1 MNVILD
7 FVPNHVALDHQEAQE
22 GGIMKA
28 SENLAACIE
37 AKERRGRQANR
48 RMLAF
53 TLLLCSIWIGFS
65 IGSAAA
71 QEDKAAQAEQQVP
84 QSAVITKS
92 ATAVGYEVGG
102 GSTKVDLKGG
112 TELMP
117 EASGQAKVEIK
128 SKAGRTSVD
137 AEVKGLKGP
146 STLGSEFLTYV
157 LWAVT
162 PEGRTGNMG
171 EILLNKNGD
180 GKLSATTPAQTF
192 SLVVTAEPYFAVR
205 VPSEM
210 VVLQSE
216 RRKDT
221 KGKIF
226 SVSEYKL
233 MKRSQYEKMGN
244 PLALTLDP
252 NVPLEM
258 YEARNAVGIAK
269 SSGADKYAPEIFSKA
284 EASLKMAENS
294 LASKANKNTVIST
307 ARQAAQFSEDAR
319 ALAAQRQE
327 EERIAKEREDSAA
340 KAQAEAEAKAAGEAA
355 ETKRKADAEAAEA
368 KRKADAEIAA
378 REEATRAA
386 QAQTQAAERE
396 KLQLRARLLEQ
407 FNRVL
412 PTTDTP
418 RGLVVNMG
426 DVLFDTGKAD
436 LRSPAREALARLSGI
451 VLNYPSLRLAI
462 EGHTDNTGSAEYNQ
476 TLSEKRAD
484 GVRDYLVTQ
493 GLDTDKLSAQGLGMD
508 NPVADNSTS
517 TGRQKNRRVEIVV
530 SGEVIGTQIGGKS

>member
-1 MNVILD
+1 
-7 FVPNHVALDHQEAQE
+7 
-22 GGIMKA
+22 
-28 SENLAACIE
+28 
-37 AKERRGRQANR
+37 
-48 RMLAF
+48 
-53 TLLLCSIWIGFS
+53 
-65 IGSAAA
+65 
-71 QEDKAAQAEQQVP
+71 
-84 QSAVITKS
+84 
-92 ATAVGYEVGG
+92 
-102 GSTKVDLKGG
+102 
-112 TELMP
+112 
-117 EASGQAKVEIK
+117 
-128 SKAGRTSVD
+128 
-137 AEVKGLKGP
+137 
-146 STLGSEFLTYV
+146 
-157 LWAVT
+157 
-162 PEGRTGNMG
+162 
-171 EILLNKNGD
+171 
-180 GKLSATTPAQTF
+180 
-192 SLVVTAEPYFAVR
+192 
-205 VPSEM
+205 
-210 VVLQSE
+210 
-216 RRKDT
+216 
-221 KGKIF
+221 
-226 SVSEYKL
+226 
-233 MKRSQYEKMGN
+233 
-244 PLALTLDP
+244 
-252 NVPLEM
+252 
-258 YEARNAVGIAK
+258 
-269 SSGADKYAPEIFSKA
+269 
-284 EASLKMAENS
+284 MAENS

-327 EERIAKEREDSAA
+327 EERIAKEREDAAA

-396 KLQLRARLLEQ
+396 KQQLRARLLEQ

>member
-1 MNVILD
+1 
-7 FVPNHVALDHQEAQE
+7 
-22 GGIMKA
+22 
-28 SENLAACIE
+28 
-37 AKERRGRQANR
+37 
-48 RMLAF
+48 
-53 TLLLCSIWIGFS
+53 
-65 IGSAAA
+65 
-71 QEDKAAQAEQQVP
+71 
-84 QSAVITKS
+84 
-92 ATAVGYEVGG
+92 
-102 GSTKVDLKGG
+102 
-112 TELMP
+112 LMP
-117 EASGQAKVEIK
+117 EATGQAKVEIK

-137 AEVKGLKGP
+137 ADVKGLKPP

-171 EILLNKNGD
+171 EILLNKKGD

-205 VPSEM
+205 VPSEV

-216 RRKDT
+216 KRKDT

-226 SVSEYKL
+226 PVSEYKL

-258 YEARNAVGIAK
+258 YEARNAVAIAK
-269 SSGADKYAPEIFSKA
+269 SRGADKYAPEIFSKA

-294 LASKANKNTVIST
+294 LASKADKNTVIST
-307 ARQAAQFSEDAR
+307 SRQTAQFSEDAR

-327 EERIAKEREDSAA
+327 EERIAKEREDAAA
-340 KAQAEAEAKAAGEAA
+340 KAQAEAEARAAAEAA
-355 ETKRKADAEAAEA
+355 ETKRKADADAAEA
-368 KRKADAEIAA
+368 KSKADAEIAA

-396 KLQLRARLLEQ
+396 RQQLRARLLEQ

-426 DVLFDTGKAD
+426 DVLFDTGKSD

-462 EGHTDNTGSAEYNQ
+462 EGHTDSTGSTEFNQ
-476 TLSEKRAD
+476 TLSQKRAD
-484 GVRDYLVTQ
+484 AVHDYLVTQ
-493 GLDTDKLSAQGLGMD
+493 GLDADKLSAQGLGMD
-508 NPVADNSTS
+508 SPVADNGTS
-517 TGRQKNRRVEIVV
+517 AGRQRNRRVEIVV
-530 SGEVIGTQIGGKS
+530 SGEVIGTQIGGNTQP

>member
-1 MNVILD
+1 MR
-7 FVPNHVALDHQEAQE
+7 
-22 GGIMKA
+22 A
-28 SENLAACIE
+28 SENPAVTCIE
-37 AKERRGRQANR
+37 TKERRGRRVDDARQAYR
-48 RMLAF
+48 WILAL
-53 TLLLCSIWIGFS
+53 TLTLCWIWMGFS
-65 IGSAAA
+65 IGGAAA
-71 QEDKAAQAEQQVP
+71 QEDKADQAEQQVP

-102 GSTKVDLKGG
+102 GSTKVDLKG

-117 EASGQAKVEIK
+117 EAAGQAKVEIK
-128 SKAGRTSVD
+128 SKAGRASVD
-137 AEVKGLKGP
+137 AEVKGLKPP

-171 EILLNKNGD
+171 EILRNKNGD

-216 RRKDT
+216 KRSDT
-221 KGKIF
+221 KGRIF
-226 SVSEYKL
+226 RVSEYKL

-294 LASKANKNTVIST
+294 LASKADKNTVIST

-327 EERIAKEREDSAA
+327 EERIAKEREDAAA

-355 ETKRKADAEAAEA
+355 ETKRRADAEAAEA

-396 KLQLRARLLEQ
+396 KQQLRARLLEQ